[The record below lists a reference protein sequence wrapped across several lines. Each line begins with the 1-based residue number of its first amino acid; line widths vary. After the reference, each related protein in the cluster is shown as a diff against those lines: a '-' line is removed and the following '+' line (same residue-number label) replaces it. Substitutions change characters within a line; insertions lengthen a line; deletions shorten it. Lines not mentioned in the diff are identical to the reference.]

1 MMNHKQTEEYSRLFE
16 LYSERY
22 DLTPGQHQL
31 IQTLA
36 CVVVEENEL
45 QEYCNEH
52 GTCYELVTKG
62 GDIMQRMRPHWQQ
75 LKEARHR
82 KQIIIT
88 RLENWLGEAKPPVDE
103 TAAFFNNG

>member
-1 MMNHKQTEEYSRLFE
+1 MMNIDQQEEFARLE
-16 LYSERY
+16 ALYAERY

-36 CVVVEENEL
+36 CVIIEEREL
-45 QEYCNEH
+45 QHYCNEH
-52 GTCYELVTKG
+52 GTCYDLVTKS
-62 GDIMQRMRPHWQQ
+62 GDVMQRMRPQWQQ
-75 LKEARHR
+75 LKEARAR

-103 TAAFFNNG
+103 TAQFFNG